1 MAHRDHHEPLH
12 PIRHAARELPGQRRS
27 PVVTDH
33 GGTINSRVLQDS
45 DDVTQQ
51 NAHPTVRNGHRSTRP
66 AEAPQVGGD
75 HPVPG
80 TGEHFDL
87 MPPQPPRVREP
98 VQQQHRP
105 TRPGRCDIQPHTAVL
120 DEPLDHP
127 SPPAR
132 VGANPPTRL
141 IPDHVTDVVLPY
153 AIHCST
159 PAVRPTTRGA

>member
-1 MAHRDHHEPLH
+1 
-12 PIRHAARELPGQRRS
+12 
-27 PVVTDH
+27 VTDH

-51 NAHPTVRNGHRSTRP
+51 NAHPIVRHGHRSTRP
-66 AEAPQVGGD
+66 SEAPQVGGD

-80 TGEHFDL
+80 AGEHFDL
-87 MPPQPPRVREP
+87 MPPQPPRVRES

-105 TRPGRCDIQPHTAVL
+105 PRPGRCDIQPHTAVL

-132 VGANPPTRL
+132 VGANPPTGL
-141 IPDHVTDVVLPY
+141 IPEHVTDAVLPH
-153 AIHCST
+153 AIHC
-159 PAVRPTTRGA
+159 